1 MIQIEKNIPVP
12 ARGARASKYPFADMV
27 VGDSF
32 AAPVKPMSMYQAAN
46 KWAKRH
52 GDGAAFIVR
61 PEGDGCRVWRT
72 E

>member
-1 MIQIEKNIPVP
+1 MIRIEKNIPVP

-32 AAPVKPMSMYQAAN
+32 AAPVKPMSLYQSAN
-46 KWAKRH
+46 KWGKANDAK
-52 GDGAAFIVR
+52 FVVR